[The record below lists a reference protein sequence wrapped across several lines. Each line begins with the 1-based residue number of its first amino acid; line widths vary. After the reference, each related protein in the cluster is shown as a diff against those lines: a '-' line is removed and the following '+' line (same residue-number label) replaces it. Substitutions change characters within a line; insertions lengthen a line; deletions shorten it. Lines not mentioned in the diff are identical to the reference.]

1 MTLTV
6 YSKCII
12 IIVNTCPCL
21 FVTRNVTKK
30 AVKNYFWYNCFIYIS
45 KL

>member
-21 FVTRNVTKK
+21 FVTSNVTKK
-30 AVKNYFWYNCFIYIS
+30 QLKIISDIIVLFI
-45 KL
+45 